1 MHDKII
7 LAHLTHFSPVF
18 YFFTYY
24 APENLRKPKVQKWNI
39 GPKQVKV
46 KVAIM

>member
-7 LAHLTHFSPVF
+7 LAHLTHFSSVL
-18 YFFTYY
+18 YYFTYY
-24 APENLRKPKVQKWNI
+24 APENSRKPKVQKWNI
-39 GPKQVKV
+39 GLKRIKV